1 MALQP
6 RSFHLGN
13 FLKNNELES
22 PILELGFFVQ
32 LIALAMR

>member
-6 RSFHLGN
+6 RKSHLGN
-13 FLKNNELES
+13 FLKNNEVES

-32 LIALAMR
+32 LFVLTMR

>member
-6 RSFHLGN
+6 RNFHLGN
-13 FLKNNELES
+13 FLKNNEFES

-32 LIALAMR
+32 LIVLAMR